1 MYYSIDDFQILVEN
15 IVLYQNARHVPL
27 NPSRA
32 PRLTPDFLMG
42 SMLLICLVFCV
53 VAFRFVCLRPVC
65 CVRCYLCVVFDAT
78 CVLCSMLPV
87 SCVRCY
93 LCLWVVYSWLFDLFV
108 FVLCVLFDAT
118 CVLCSMLPVYFVRC
132 CLCVVFDA
140 TCVLCSML
148 PMCCVRCDLCVV
160 LDATCVLCSMLP
172 VCCVRCYL
180 CLWVVYSWL
189 PLLFSLALYV
199 KYCENI

>member
-87 SCVRCY
+87 CCVRCY
-93 LCLWVVYSWLFDLFV
+93 LCIV
-108 FVLCVLFDAT
+108 FDAI
-118 CVLCSMLPVYFVRC
+118 CVLCSMLPVYCFRC
-132 CLCVVFDA
+132 YLCVVFD
-140 TCVLCSML
+140 
-148 PMCCVRCDLCVV
+148 D
-160 LDATCVLCSMLP
+160 TCVLCSMLP

-180 CLWVVYSWL
+180 CL
-189 PLLFSLALYV
+189 
-199 KYCENI
+199 